1 MSFVRPVVVILV
13 LAAGWLTAGGAA
25 SADKERRDA
34 RRAAKAKP
42 GASADD
48 RSDTG
53 ADLKEEAREAA
64 EPGQKNAEG
73 DLPALTL
80 RDVIRFATES
90 RAAVKEIKDYTALFT
105 KTELVNGRMINQVM
119 EMKFRTKP
127 FSVYM
132 LFKSAD
138 VQGRQV
144 LYFEGRNNNNLVVKE
159 TGFKAIAG
167 AIPLRL
173 TDPRVQ
179 AENRHPITQLG
190 IANLLETTITDWEYD
205 AKVEGDDVEVQFFPN
220 ARLDGIPCQAV
231 QVKHNKKLSELKY
244 HMNRI
249 YFDKETKLPLRGER
263 FGWPKQPGEKAPLL
277 EDYKY
282 SSLKTN
288 VKLTDADFDP
298 VRYGF

>member
-1 MSFVRPVVVILV
+1 MSFVRPVVVIVV
-13 LAAGWLTAGGAA
+13 LAVGWLTAWGSA

-34 RRAAKAKP
+34 RRAGKAKP

-48 RSDTG
+48 RTETG
-53 ADLKEEAREAA
+53 PDLKDEAREAA
-64 EPGQKNAEG
+64 ESGSKGEES

-90 RAAVKEIKDYTALFT
+90 RPAIKEIKDYTALFT
-105 KTELVNGRMINQVM
+105 KTESVNGRMITQVM

-132 LFKSAD
+132 LFKSGET
-138 VQGRQV
+138 QGRQA
-144 LYFEGRNNNNLVVKE
+144 LYVEGRNNNNLVVKE

-179 AENRHPITQLG
+179 AENRHPITQIG
-190 IANLLETTITDWEYD
+190 IANLLETTITDWEHD
-205 AKVEGDDVEVQFFPN
+205 SRVEGDEVDVQFFPN
-220 ARLDGIPCQAV
+220 ARLDGIPCQAI

-263 FGWPKQPGEKAPLL
+263 FGWPKHPGEKPPLL

-298 VRYGF
+298 LRYGF

>member
-1 MSFVRPVVVILV
+1 MSFVRPVVVVLV
-13 LAAGWLTAGGAA
+13 LSVAWLTAWGTSA
-25 SADKERRDA
+25 ADKERREA
-34 RRAAKAKP
+34 RRAAKAKA

-48 RSDTG
+48 RSETG

-64 EPGQKNAEG
+64 EPGQKNPEG
-73 DLPALTL
+73 ELPPLTL
-80 RDVIRFATES
+80 RDVIRFASES
-90 RAAVKEIKDYTALFT
+90 RPAVKEIKDYTALFS
-105 KTELVNGRMINQVM
+105 KVESVNGRMINQVM
-119 EMKFRTKP
+119 ELKFRTKP

-132 LFKSAD
+132 LFKSPD

-173 TDPRVQ
+173 TDSRVQ

-190 IANLLETTITDWEYD
+190 IANLLETTIADWEHD

-220 ARLDGIPCQAV
+220 AKLDGIPCQAI

-249 YFDKETKLPLRGER
+249 YFDKETRLPLRGER
-263 FGWPKQPGEKAPLL
+263 FGWPKHPGEKAPLL

>member
-1 MSFVRPVVVILV
+1 MSFVRPVVVVLV
-13 LAAGWLTAGGAA
+13 VSVAWLTAWGTSA
-25 SADKERRDA
+25 ADKERREA

-42 GASADD
+42 GASGDD

-53 ADLKEEAREAA
+53 PDLKEEAREAA
-64 EPGQKNAEG
+64 EPGKKESEG
-73 DLPALTL
+73 DLPSLTL
-80 RDVIRFATES
+80 RDVIRFASES
-90 RAAVKEIKDYTALFT
+90 RPAVKEIKDYTALFT
-105 KTELVNGRMINQVM
+105 KVESVNGRMISQVM
-119 EMKFRTKP
+119 ELKFRTKP

-138 VQGRQV
+138 TQGRQV

-159 TGFKAIAG
+159 TGLKAIAG

-190 IANLLETTITDWEYD
+190 IANLLESTIADWEHD
-205 AKVEGDDVEVQFFPN
+205 AKLEGDDIEVQFFPN
-220 ARLDGIPCQAV
+220 ARLDGIPCQAI
-231 QVKHNKKLSELKY
+231 QVKHHKKLSELKY

-263 FGWPKQPGEKAPLL
+263 FGWPKQPGEKPPLL

-282 SSLKTN
+282 SNMKTN

>member
-1 MSFVRPVVVILV
+1 MSFVRPTVIVLV
-13 LAAGWLTAGGAA
+13 LSALCLAPRGSV
-25 SADKERRDA
+25 SADKERREA
-34 RRAAKAKP
+34 RRAAKSKQ
-42 GASADD
+42 GAAADD
-48 RSDTG
+48 RTETG
-53 ADLKEEAREAA
+53 ADLKEEAREAT
-64 EPGQKNAEG
+64 EPGQKSAEG

-80 RDVIRFATES
+80 QDVIRFAKES
-90 RAAVKEIKDYTALFT
+90 RPAVKEVKDYTALFS
-105 KTELVNGRMINQVM
+105 KSEAVNGRIISQVM
-119 EMKFRTKP
+119 ELKFRAKP

-138 VQGRQV
+138 AMGRQV

-159 TGFKAIAG
+159 TGIKALVG
-167 AIPLRL
+167 AIPLRPN
-173 TDPRVQ
+173 DSKVM

-190 IANLLETTITDWEYD
+190 ISNLLETTITDWEHD
-205 AKVEGDDVEVQFFPN
+205 AKLEGDDVEVQFFPN
-220 ARLDGIPCQAV
+220 ARLEGVPCQAI
-231 QVKHNKKLSELKY
+231 QVKHHKKLSELKY

-263 FGWPKQPGEKAPLL
+263 FGWPRQPGEKPPLL

-288 VKLTDADFDP
+288 VKLTDADFDQ